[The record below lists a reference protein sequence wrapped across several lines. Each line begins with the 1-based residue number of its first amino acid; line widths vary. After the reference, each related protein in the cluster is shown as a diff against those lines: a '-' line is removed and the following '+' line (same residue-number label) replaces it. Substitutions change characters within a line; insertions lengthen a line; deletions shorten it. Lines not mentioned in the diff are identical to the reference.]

1 MTSESGD
8 SVRSPKPNEQT
19 SPSPVGRFQIHGN
32 GGGVTVRLQRGR
44 FREKKQKRE
53 VGGSAGTH
61 LDAAFIPTVAL
72 LRVQADEAHLREER
86 SRSII
91 SDP

>member
-1 MTSESGD
+1 MR
-8 SVRSPKPNEQT
+8 V
-19 SPSPVGRFQIHGN
+19 
-32 GGGVTVRLQRGR
+32 QRGR
-44 FREKKQKRE
+44 FLGKKQKQE

-86 SRSII
+86 RDGVTLNSSA
-91 SDP
+91 DQQPFNNQ